1 VQPVPLL
8 TSEHTRL
15 RQTLA
20 AGIFAYMKT
29 IQVST
34 IRFVKELYP
43 RIKPNDEAIER
54 YRDALDKLPPIIIA
68 RDGVLVDGYHRW
80 QAHVREGVE
89 QIQAEDLGNLSDAE
103 IMREA
108 ITRNASHGQQLSTAD
123 KAREAGRLWKAFNHL
138 DTAER
143 EQEIASLL
151 AVTDRAVRKWTKDDR
166 KEEKQAMQ
174 EKVWQ
179 LHLSCLSQRQIADA
193 TGTPRKTVDDWVGD
207 FGTRSIFA
215 QPPGFQPPSS
225 ANPDGKPWGSI
236 QHFDVWSFASNDREG
251 GGQQSYFGACPPQI
265 MENLLWLYTEPGK
278 SVVVDL
284 FAGSGTTLEV
294 SHRMGR
300 RAWVSDIRGNHY
312 SPHLDIHQH
321 DATTGWPAEAPAK
334 ADLLF
339 LDPPYWK
346 QAAGRYSSEPGELA
360 EMTLPDFNKAWS
372 DLLKACKTHLSP
384 GGKIAYIIS
393 PTEDKEGGIVV
404 DHAMEMAA
412 AAMAIGYRIHRR
424 IIVTYQTQQA
434 TGQQVTWA
442 RENRRLLK
450 LYRDL
455 IILEPIK

>member
-1 VQPVPLL
+1 
-8 TSEHTRL
+8 
-15 RQTLA
+15 
-20 AGIFAYMKT
+20 MKT
-29 IQVST
+29 IQVSS

-54 YRDALDKLPPIIIA
+54 YRDSLEKLPPIIVA

-80 QAHVREGVE
+80 QAHVREGIE

-108 ITRNASHGQQLSTAD
+108 ITRNASHGQQLSRQD
-123 KAREAGRLWKAFNHL
+123 KAREAGRLWKAFEHL
-138 DTAER
+138 EPGDR
-143 EQEIASLL
+143 EKEIAELL
-151 AVTDRAVRKWTKDDR
+151 AVADRTVRGWTKDAR
-166 KEEKQAMQ
+166 KEEQRTIKENA
-174 EKVWQ
+174 WRRW
-179 LHLSCLSQRQIADA
+179 LSCEFSSYRELGKAFGIDDKTAKAWCAEFWQPFQNSAPGA
-193 TGTPRKTVDDWVGD
+193 TDT
-207 FGTRSIFA
+207 
-215 QPPGFQPPSS
+215 Q
-225 ANPDGKPWGSI
+225 PWGSI
-236 QHFDVWSFASNDREG
+236 QHFDVWSFASNNREG
-251 GGQQSYFGACPPQI
+251 GGQQSYFGACPPQV
-265 MENLLWLYTEPGK
+265 MENLLWLYTEPGE

-312 SPHLDIHQH
+312 SPHLDIHKH
-321 DATTGWPAEAPAK
+321 DATNGWPSDAPSK

-393 PTEDKEGGIVV
+393 PTEDKEGGVVV

>member
-1 VQPVPLL
+1 VLGLASITPATPV
-8 TSEHTRL
+8 
-15 RQTLA
+15 A
-20 AGIFAYMKT
+20 T
-29 IQVST
+29 IPIQS

-108 ITRNASHGQQLSTAD
+108 ITRNASHGQQLSRQD
-123 KAREAGRLWKAFNHL
+123 KAREAGRLWKAFENL
-138 DTAER
+138 EPGER
-143 EQEIASLL
+143 EKEIAELL
-151 AVTDRAVRKWTKDDR
+151 AINVKTVQRATKDAR
-166 KEEKQAMQ
+166 KEEKQVMQ

-179 LHLSCLSQRQIADA
+179 LHLSCLSQRQITDA
-193 TGTPRKTVDDWVGD
+193 TGVPVQTINGWLSD
-207 FGTRSIFA
+207 FGQLSIF
-215 QPPGFQPPSS
+215 GQPPSRTD
-225 ANPDGKPWGSI
+225 AQPWGSI

-321 DATTGWPAEAPAK
+321 DATTGWPGDAPAK
-334 ADLLF
+334 VDLLF

-360 EMTLPDFNKAWS
+360 EMTLPDFNKAWAK
-372 DLLKACKTHLSP
+372 LLTDCKSRLSV

-393 PTEDKEGGIVV
+393 PTEDKEGGVVV

-412 AAMAIGYRIHRR
+412 AAMSIGYRIHRR